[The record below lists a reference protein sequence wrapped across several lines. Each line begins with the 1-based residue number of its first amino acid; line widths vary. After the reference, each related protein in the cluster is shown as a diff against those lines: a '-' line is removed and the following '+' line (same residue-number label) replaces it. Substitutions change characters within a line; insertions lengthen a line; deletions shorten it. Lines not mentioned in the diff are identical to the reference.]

1 MADCQSWGLHQSH
14 LMTEGEI
21 MNVCIVG
28 TGYVGLSTGVC
39 LAYLGHQVNCLD
51 VDEQKIAGLNNGTL
65 PIYEPGLK
73 ELFDSSRHNL
83 TFTSDPAEAMHDA
96 KIVFITVGTPSLED
110 GRANLQYVEAAAKMA
125 GQHLNRHFT
134 VVVVKSTV
142 PIGTNGKV
150 ARIVRSAF
158 CQSHP
163 GHLEPEFAMASN
175 PEFLRQGS
183 AIHDSLYPD
192 RIVIGSNST
201 KANEKLKLLYR
212 HLVDQTFEAPE
223 FLPRPE
229 GFPTVLMI
237 ATDLASAEMIKYAA
251 NAFLGVKI
259 SFANELAELSEHVR
273 ADISQVIQ
281 GVGSDRRIGSLFL
294 QAGLGWGGSCFG
306 KDTAALLNTGLEYG
320 LNMRIVRAARDV
332 NYSQPERVIAK
343 LRRELGTLEG
353 KVVGLL
359 GLAFKP
365 HTDDLRDAPALEIG
379 RQLLQCGAEVR
390 GHDPVARPGERGSGI
405 QLCATVSELTEGA
418 HALILATEWP
428 QYQSLPWKT
437 IASAMS
443 DPLLLDGRN
452 ALSRQQME
460 WAGFRYF
467 GIGRAYQ
474 PSDLRQV
481 SPVSAVMRNPIPQ
494 QRQVGLVPRFAF
506 DESVT

>member
-1 MADCQSWGLHQSH
+1 
-14 LMTEGEI
+14 

-39 LAYLGHQVNCLD
+39 LAYLGHQVKCLD
-51 VDEQKIAGLNNGTL
+51 VDERKIAGLQNGIL

-73 ELFDSSRHNL
+73 ELFDSSRNNL
-83 TFTSDPAEAMHDA
+83 NFTSDPALAMWDA
-96 KIVFITVGTPSLED
+96 EVIFVTVGTPSLDD
-110 GRANLQYVEAAAKMA
+110 GRANLQYVEAATKMA
-125 GQHLNRHFT
+125 GQHLSRNFT

-150 ARIVRSAF
+150 ERIVREAF
-158 CQSHP
+158 YRTHP
-163 GHLEPEFAMASN
+163 GHAEPEFAMASN

-201 KANEKLKLLYR
+201 KANEKLKWLYSS
-212 HLVDQTFEAPE
+212 LIDQTFKAPE

-229 GFPTVLMI
+229 GFPTVPVI
-237 ATDLASAEMIKYAA
+237 VTDLASAEMIKYAA
-251 NAFLGVKI
+251 NAFLAVKI

-273 ADISQVIQ
+273 ADIAQVIQ
-281 GVGSDRRIGSLFL
+281 GVGSDRRIGPRFL

-306 KDTAALLNTGLEYG
+306 KDTAALLNTGLEHG
-320 LNMRIVRAARDV
+320 LNMRIVRAAREV

-343 LRRELGTLEG
+343 LRRELGALEG

-365 HTDDLRDAPALEIG
+365 HTDDVRDAPALEIG
-379 RQLLQCGAEVR
+379 RRFFQCGAEVR
-390 GHDPVARPGERGSGI
+390 GHDPVARPGVRGSNI
-405 QLCATVSELTEGA
+405 QLCETVAELADGA

-428 QYQSLPWKT
+428 QYQELDWKT

-443 DPLLLDGRN
+443 NPLLLDGRN
-452 ALSRQQME
+452 VLNRQE
-460 WAGFRYF
+460 LELAGFRYL
-467 GIGRAYQ
+467 GMGRADQ
-474 PSDLRQV
+474 ASAHREIL
-481 SPVSAVMRNPIPQ
+481 PVPAAVQNQIPQ
-494 QRQVGLVPRFAF
+494 RQMEFVPQFAF
-506 DESVT
+506 DESVI